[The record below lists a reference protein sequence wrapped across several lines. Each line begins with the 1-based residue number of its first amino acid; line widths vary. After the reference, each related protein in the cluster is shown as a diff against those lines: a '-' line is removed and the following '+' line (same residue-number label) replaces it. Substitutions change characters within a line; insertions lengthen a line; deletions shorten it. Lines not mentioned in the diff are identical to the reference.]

1 MDSDL
6 NLSDRAADETP
17 KKDVIGVHE
26 RIIGDSVVIRQG
38 AVQSIEANDI
48 LVRQGGIVTSHANHI
63 EINAGGSIWN
73 QAETIHL
80 NNSSAVAV
88 VVKGDSSLDQSSV
101 KVMAAR
107 GTVTMDQ
114 SAAGVLAAREITL
127 KNSAVVFLIA
137 KNVNGDVKPMFS
149 PREAVLFGA
158 MAGLVGSLVFLIGKL
173 FGKKSR

>member
-1 MDSDL
+1 MDSDK
-6 NLSDRAADETP
+6 NIIDRVDDETLS
-17 KKDVIGVHE
+17 KDVMGLHE

-48 LVRQGGIVTSHANHI
+48 LVRQGGIVTSRANHI

-80 NNSSAVAV
+80 NNSSAVGV

-107 GTVTMDQ
+107 GSVNMDQ
-114 SAAGVLAAREITL
+114 SAVGVMAAREITL

-137 KNVNGDVKPMFS
+137 KNVNGDVKPMFG
-149 PREAVLFGA
+149 PREAALFGA
-158 MAGLVGSLVFLIGKL
+158 TTGLIGAFVFLFGRL
-173 FGKKSR
+173 FGKKTR